1 MTGPRTARS
10 INPVDGLAN
19 AFGLDGE
26 DQSWAARAACAGDYP
41 EFWFPV
47 ERAGRGVADYTHARA
62 VCSGCQVRAECLD
75 YAIRNSEAH
84 GVWGGLTPRE
94 RDELRRRGG
103 AA

>member
-1 MTGPRTARS
+1 MDAGRYLEHAR
-10 INPVDGLAN
+10 
-19 AFGLDGE
+19 GE
-26 DQSWAARAACAGDYP
+26 CHAEEPCALCLL
-41 EFWFPV
+41 
-47 ERAGRGVADYTHARA
+47 ERAEAAIARVARA

-103 AA
+103 VA

>member
-1 MTGPRTARS
+1 MPTPSRVLHPR
-10 INPVDGLAN
+10 VELAN

-62 VCSGCQVRAECLD
+62 VCAECPVRAECLD
-75 YAIRNSEAH
+75 CAIRNGEAY

-103 AA
+103 VA